1 MIHQVKLLRRLD
13 LTDEQKEA
21 VKAVLAT
28 DHESVAEQVGKL
40 SELHRDLEAAI
51 EAAADAATLR
61 AKAAAL
67 GTLYGEVAVV
77 RSSLLARLNALLTDE
92 QKRKAL
98 ALRHE
103 DEARS
108 AEQQERIR
116 AALKERVEKG
126 GAVSVLDLLGR

>member
-13 LTDEQKEA
+13 LTEEQKEA
-21 VKAVLAT
+21 VKAVLASER
-28 DHESVAEQVGKL
+28 ESVARQVGKL
-40 SELHRDLEAAI
+40 SELHQDLEAAI

-61 AKAAAL
+61 EKAAAL

-77 RSSLLARLNALLTDE
+77 RASLLARLNALLTDE
-92 QKRKAL
+92 QKKKAEE
-98 ALRHE
+98 LRRE

-108 AEQQERIR
+108 AEQQERLR

-126 GAVSVLDLLGR
+126 GNLSVLDLLGR